1 VQQQQRRHTKE
12 QQGDIVPHTTPY
24 QTGDVFTLKSGGR
37 PMTATWVG
45 PVAFAPGIWL
55 ICEWLDASG
64 KPQQGMFDAATL
76 EPVAHA

>member
-1 VQQQQRRHTKE
+1 
-12 QQGDIVPHTTPY
+12 
-24 QTGDVFTLKSGGR
+24 
-37 PMTATWVG
+37 MTATWVG

-55 ICEWLDASG
+55 ICEWFDASG